1 MPEELNLTLI
11 LAASVIAAASPGP
24 ATLAIANASMSSGR
38 KSGLALAFGISTG
51 SLTWAFSAALG
62 LGALMHAN
70 AWAFDIARYV
80 GASYLLYL
88 AYKSARSAISPSKAF
103 ETSSKYISP
112 KKAYA
117 KGLAIHL
124 TNPKAVLFFGSLFSI
139 GLPANPS
146 IETILIVIGA
156 VCTQGITIFI
166 TYALLFSSKP
176 MVLTYNKLKR
186 WFEAF
191 FALAFGAAGTKIL
204 SSSIE

>member
-1 MPEELNLTLI
+1 MLEELNLTLI
-11 LAASVIAAASPGP
+11 LMASLIAAASPGP
-24 ATLAIANASMSSGR
+24 ATLGIANASMSSGR
-38 KSGLALAFGISTG
+38 KSGLAMACGISTG

-62 LGALMHAN
+62 LGALMHSH
-70 AWAFDIARYV
+70 AWAFDIARV
-80 GASYLLYL
+80 LGASYLLFL
-88 AYKSARSAISPSKAF
+88 AYKSARSAFNRNQDFKASTKF
-103 ETSSKYISP
+103 ITP

-146 IETILIVIGA
+146 METILIVIAA
-156 VCTQGITIFI
+156 VCTQGFTIFI

-176 MVLTYNKLKR
+176 MVLAYSKMKR

-191 FALAFGAAGTKIL
+191 FAMAFGAAGVKIL